1 MKRRPEISNESC
13 PCGSQK
19 PYAHCCG
26 PLHDG
31 APAASAEALMRSRYS
46 AFALHLPEYIQRSW
60 HSSTR
65 PDSAAADAEPT
76 RWLGLQI
83 KRHEALDEAH
93 ALVEFVA
100 RYKVGG
106 RAFRL
111 HETSRFVHENGHWF
125 YIDGE
130 VSRQ

>member
-1 MKRRPEISNESC
+1 MPNPYESAAPC
-13 PCGSQK
+13 PCGSGHA
-19 PYAHCCG
+19 YARCCE
-26 PLHDG
+26 PLHHG

-46 AFALHLPEYIQRSW
+46 AYVLALDDYLQRSW

-65 PDSAAADAEPT
+65 PAVIGADDQT

-83 KRHEALDEAH
+83 KRRETLDNSH

-100 RYKVGG
+100 RYKIGG
-106 RAFRL
+106 RAHRL
-111 HETSRFVHENGHWF
+111 HEISRFVQENGHWF

-130 VSRQ
+130 VLSQ